1 MTIRPLQRR
10 KQRSPSSWGQT
21 GSMEEIAKTLK
32 EARHRLGLTLEEA
45 ERSTRIRAHHLEA
58 LEKGELQSIPSQV
71 QARGFLKNYSEYLGL
86 DSGPILQRYSEVTHS
101 QRTLPLRRVRQDDQA
116 TRPSVAVR
124 RRRISADLVIA
135 GVITIAVLAALVWG
149 IGLVASSL
157 RGQPQTESA
166 FLIPTFTPTA
176 EGETPD
182 SEQTLL
188 AVAQTPTP
196 ASIEI
201 PPGLTDALDLRL
213 LIERRSWINVEVDG
227 EVIESR
233 RAAPGELLEFQ
244 GEQLIKVT
252 TANGGGVRV
261 SFRGDDQGLLG
272 ELNEIVT
279 RLWVREGAITPT
291 PSATPNPSG

>member
-1 MTIRPLQRR
+1 
-10 KQRSPSSWGQT
+10 
-21 GSMEEIAKTLK
+21 MEEIAKTLK

-45 ERSTRIRAHHLEA
+45 ERSTRIRAHYLEA

-71 QARGFLKNYSEYLGL
+71 QSRGFLKNYSEYLGL
-86 DSGPILQRYSEVTHS
+86 DSGPILQRYSEVIHS

-116 TRPSVAVR
+116 TRPSVAAR

-135 GVITIAVLAALVWG
+135 GVITIAVLAVLVWG

-157 RGQPQTESA
+157 RGQPQAESA

-176 EGETPD
+176 EGETPG
-182 SEQTLL
+182 SEQALL
-188 AVAQTPTP
+188 AVVQTATP
-196 ASIEI
+196 PSIEI
-201 PPGLTDALDLRL
+201 PPGLTNALDLRL

-227 EVIESR
+227 EVRESR

-261 SFRGDDQGLLG
+261 FFRGDDQGLLG

-279 RLWVREGAITPT
+279 RLWVRSGAITPT

>member
-1 MTIRPLQRR
+1 
-10 KQRSPSSWGQT
+10 
-21 GSMEEIAKTLK
+21 MEEIAKTLK
-32 EARHRLGLTLEEA
+32 EARHRLGLTFEEA
-45 ERSTRIRAHHLEA
+45 ERSIRIRAHYLEA

-86 DSGPILQRYSEVTHS
+86 DSGPILQRYSEVVHS

-135 GVITIAVLAALVWG
+135 GVITTAVLAVLVWG

-157 RGQPQTESA
+157 RGQPQAESA
-166 FLIPTFTPTA
+166 FLIPTFTPTV

-182 SEQTLL
+182 SEQALL

-196 ASIEI
+196 PSIEI
-201 PPGLTDALDLRL
+201 PPGLTNALDLRL

-227 EVIESR
+227 EVKERR

-261 SFRGDDQGLLG
+261 FFRGDDQGLLG
-272 ELNEIVT
+272 ELNEIVI

>member
-1 MTIRPLQRR
+1 
-10 KQRSPSSWGQT
+10 
-21 GSMEEIAKTLK
+21 MEEIAKTLK

-45 ERSTRIRAHHLEA
+45 ERSTRIRAHYLEA
-58 LEKGELQSIPSQV
+58 LEQGDVQSIPSQV
-71 QARGFLKNYSEYLGL
+71 QTRGFLKNYSEYLGL
-86 DSGPILQRYSEVTHS
+86 DSAPILQRYSEVIHS
-101 QRTLPLRRVRQDDQA
+101 QRTLPLRRVRRDEQT

-135 GVITIAVLAALVWG
+135 AVITVSVLAVLIWG
-149 IGLVASSL
+149 FGLVATSL
-157 RGQPQTESA
+157 RSQSQTDSP

-176 EGETPD
+176 EGET
-182 SEQTLL
+182 SVAEQAPL
-188 AVAQTPTP
+188 VIVQTPTP
-196 ASIEI
+196 PSIEI
-201 PPGLTDALDLRL
+201 PAVLTDALDLRL

-244 GEQLIKVT
+244 GEELIKVT
-252 TANGGGVRV
+252 TGNGGGIRV
-261 SFRGDDQGLLG
+261 FFRGIDQGLLG
-272 ELNEIVT
+272 ELNEIVI

>member
-1 MTIRPLQRR
+1 
-10 KQRSPSSWGQT
+10 
-21 GSMEEIAKTLK
+21 MEEIAKTLK

-45 ERSTRIRAHHLEA
+45 ERSTRIRAHYLEE

-86 DSGPILQRYSEVTHS
+86 DSGPILQRYSEVVHS

-135 GVITIAVLAALVWG
+135 GVITIAVLAVLVWG

-157 RGQPQTESA
+157 RGQPQAESA

-176 EGETPD
+176 EGETPG
-182 SEQTLL
+182 SEQALL

-196 ASIEI
+196 PSIEI
-201 PPGLTDALDLRL
+201 PPGLTNALDLRL

-227 EVIESR
+227 EVKESR

-261 SFRGDDQGLLG
+261 FFRGDDQGLLG

-279 RLWVREGAITPT
+279 RLWVRSGAITPT

>member
-1 MTIRPLQRR
+1 
-10 KQRSPSSWGQT
+10 
-21 GSMEEIAKTLK
+21 MEEIAKTLK

-45 ERSTRIRAHHLEA
+45 ERSTRIRTHYLEA

-86 DSGPILQRYSEVTHS
+86 DSGPILQRYSEVVHS

-135 GVITIAVLAALVWG
+135 GVITIAVLAVLVWG

-157 RGQPQTESA
+157 RGQPQAESA

-176 EGETPD
+176 EGETPG
-182 SEQTLL
+182 SEQALL

-196 ASIEI
+196 PSIEI
-201 PPGLTDALDLRL
+201 PPGLTNALDLRL

-227 EVIESR
+227 EVKESR

-261 SFRGDDQGLLG
+261 FFRGDDQGLLG

-279 RLWVREGAITPT
+279 RLWVRSGAITPT
-291 PSATPNPSG
+291 PSATPIPSG

>member
-1 MTIRPLQRR
+1 
-10 KQRSPSSWGQT
+10 
-21 GSMEEIAKTLK
+21 MEEIAKTLK

-45 ERSTRIRAHHLEA
+45 ERSTRIRAHYLEA

-86 DSGPILQRYSEVTHS
+86 DSGPILQRYSEVVHS

-135 GVITIAVLAALVWG
+135 GVITIAVLAVLVWG

-157 RGQPQTESA
+157 RGQPQAESA

-176 EGETPD
+176 EGETPG
-182 SEQTLL
+182 SEQALL

-196 ASIEI
+196 PSIEI
-201 PPGLTDALDLRL
+201 PPGLTNALDLRL

-227 EVIESR
+227 EVKERR

-261 SFRGDDQGLLG
+261 FFRGDDQGLLG

-279 RLWVREGAITPT
+279 RLWVQSGAITPT

>member
-1 MTIRPLQRR
+1 
-10 KQRSPSSWGQT
+10 
-21 GSMEEIAKTLK
+21 MEEIAKTLK
-32 EARHRLGLTLEEA
+32 EARHRLGLTIEEA
-45 ERSTRIRAHHLEA
+45 ERSTRIRAHYLEA

-86 DSGPILQRYSEVTHS
+86 DSGPILQRYTEVTHS

-135 GVITIAVLAALVWG
+135 GVITIAVLAVLVWG

-157 RGQPQTESA
+157 RGQPQAESA

-176 EGETPD
+176 EGETPG
-182 SEQTLL
+182 SEQALL

-196 ASIEI
+196 PSIEI
-201 PPGLTDALDLRL
+201 PPGLTNALDLRL

-227 EVIESR
+227 EVKESR

-244 GEQLIKVT
+244 GEELIKVT

-261 SFRGDDQGLLG
+261 FFRGDDQGLLG
-272 ELNEIVT
+272 ELNEIVI

>member
-1 MTIRPLQRR
+1 
-10 KQRSPSSWGQT
+10 
-21 GSMEEIAKTLK
+21 MEEIAKTLK

-45 ERSTRIRAHHLEA
+45 ERSTRIRAHYLEA

-86 DSGPILQRYSEVTHS
+86 DSGPILQRYSEVVHS

-135 GVITIAVLAALVWG
+135 GVITIAVLAVLVWG

-157 RGQPQTESA
+157 RGQPQAESA

-176 EGETPD
+176 EGETPG
-182 SEQTLL
+182 SEQALL

-196 ASIEI
+196 PSIEI
-201 PPGLTDALDLRL
+201 PPGLTNALDLRL

-261 SFRGDDQGLLG
+261 FFRGDDQGLLG

-279 RLWVREGAITPT
+279 RLWVRSGAITPT
-291 PSATPNPSG
+291 PSTTPNPSG

>member
-1 MTIRPLQRR
+1 
-10 KQRSPSSWGQT
+10 
-21 GSMEEIAKTLK
+21 MEEIAKTLK

-45 ERSTRIRAHHLEA
+45 ERSTRIRAHYLEA

-86 DSGPILQRYSEVTHS
+86 DSGPILQRYSEVVHS

-135 GVITIAVLAALVWG
+135 GVITIAVVAVLVWG

-157 RGQPQTESA
+157 RGQPQAESA

-176 EGETPD
+176 EGETPG
-182 SEQTLL
+182 SEQALL

-196 ASIEI
+196 PSIEI
-201 PPGLTDALDLRL
+201 PPGLTNALDLRL

-227 EVIESR
+227 EVKESR

-261 SFRGDDQGLLG
+261 FFRGDDQGLLG

-279 RLWVREGAITPT
+279 RLWVRSGAITPT